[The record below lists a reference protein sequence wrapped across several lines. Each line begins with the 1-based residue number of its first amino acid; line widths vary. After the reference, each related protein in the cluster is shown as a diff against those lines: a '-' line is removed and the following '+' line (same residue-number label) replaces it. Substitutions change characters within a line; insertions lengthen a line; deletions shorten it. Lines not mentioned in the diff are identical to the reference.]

1 MKKIIALM
9 LAVLFVC
16 GAFISGPKPAAAE
29 DGIELESP
37 MLAEQVKA
45 GTLPPVA
52 DRLPVAADIMVE
64 TDKTPESPKYGG
76 TLRRNNGGQWD
87 FGPFCEEPLFRL
99 TEDGGVTPNVAKGYD
114 VSEDGMTYTIYLREG
129 MKWSDGEPFTADDV
143 LFYYNY
149 MLVTEF
155 LYRKLLQLV

>member
-1 MKKIIALM
+1 MKKIIAMM

-16 GAFISGPKPAAAE
+16 GALTGFPKLAAAD
-29 DGIELESP
+29 DGIEKESP

-45 GTLPPVA
+45 GTLPPVE
-52 DRLPVAADIMVE
+52 DRLPAAADIMVE
-64 TDKTPESPKYGG
+64 TDKTPDAPEYGG

-114 VSEDGMTYTIYLREG
+114 VSEDGMTYIPIKYCPIGGLER
-129 MKWSDGEPFTADDV
+129 V
-143 LFYYNY
+143 
-149 MLVTEF
+149 
-155 LYRKLLQLV
+155 